1 MGVLHDSSHH
11 TTTDIRKPIPGT
23 EWLLVRTSD
32 GLEFYFDKANKKSVW
47 EMPEELKE
55 PIEKLKEQERLEEEE
70 SRKRKLQEQ
79 EAQENDSKRTKTDQE
94 EQEPEETTE

>member
-1 MGVLHDSSHH
+1 MTAHLSL
-11 TTTDIRKPIPGT
+11 DIRKPIPGT

-55 PIEKLKEQERLEEEE
+55 PIEKLKEQERQEEEE
-70 SRKRKLQEQ
+70 SRKRKLQEEQ
-79 EAQENDSKRTKTDQE
+79 ETQESDSKRPKTDQE
-94 EQEPEETTE
+94 EKEPEETTE